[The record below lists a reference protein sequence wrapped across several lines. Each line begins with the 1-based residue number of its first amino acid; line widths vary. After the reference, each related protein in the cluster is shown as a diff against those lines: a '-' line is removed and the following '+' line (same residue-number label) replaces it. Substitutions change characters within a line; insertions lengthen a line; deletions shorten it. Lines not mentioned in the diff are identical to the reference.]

1 MRIACG
7 GVQHETNTFATVPT
21 TLADFIRDSACGPDF
36 FGGDALR
43 ELYRNSG
50 TIHGGFIAGAEQAD
64 FELLPLIC
72 AHAQPAGVVQDEAFN
87 RILGLFLERLKQ
99 VLPVDGVL
107 LDLHGAMVT
116 ESHTDAESA
125 YIAAVREL
133 VGPKVPIVVTLD
145 LHGNIGPRSAEL
157 ADVLIGFD
165 TYPHVDMYERGVEAA
180 LLMARI
186 VRGEVRPT
194 QAFRQVPLLTM
205 PPMQCTLREPMQSLM
220 RRVHELEASPGV
232 LTATIMQGF
241 PFADIPETGV
251 SVFVTTDNDRKL
263 AEALADR
270 LASWMWDLRDALQ
283 PQLTPV
289 AEVIRFARENT
300 EGLVLYADGSDNPG
314 GGAPCDGTVALQAL
328 LDAKFEG
335 AVVGV
340 LYDPETAAQAHA
352 AGVGK
357 TIPARIG
364 GKTDNQ
370 HGATVVTDAYVRAL
384 CDGHYIFHGPMRRGM
399 AGEFGPMALLV
410 IGGVEVVVASRRYQ
424 LLDAEM
430 LRVIGVTP
438 ERRKLIVVKSAVHFR
453 ADLGPLASHI
463 FDADTPGI
471 HRPDFAAF
479 NYQHVRHPIYPLDK
493 LV

>member
-1 MRIACG
+1 MRIASG

-21 TLADFIRDSACGPDF
+21 TLADFVRDSGCGPDF
-36 FGGDALR
+36 FSGDALQTKF
-43 ELYRNSG
+43 RNSG
-50 TIHGGFIAGAEQAD
+50 TVHGGFIAGAEQAD

-72 AHAQPAGVVQDEAFN
+72 THAQPAGVVQDAAFD
-87 RILGLFLERLKQ
+87 RILGLFLERLRQ

-116 ESHTDAESA
+116 QSHTDAESA
-125 YIAAVREL
+125 FIAAVRE
-133 VGPKVPIVVTLD
+133 VIGPRIPIVVTLD

-180 LLMARI
+180 LLIARI

-194 QAFRQVPLLTM
+194 QAFRQVPLMTM

-220 RRVHELEASPGV
+220 RRVHELEATPGV

-251 SVFVTTDNDRKL
+251 SVFVTTDNDQLL
-263 AEALADR
+263 AETWADR
-270 LASWMWDLRDALQ
+270 LAGWMWDLRDALQ
-283 PQLTPV
+283 PKLTPV
-289 AEVIRFARENT
+289 SEVIRFARENT
-300 EGLVLYADGSDNPG
+300 EGMVLYADGSDNPG
-314 GGAPCDGTVALQAL
+314 GGAPCDGTIVLQAL
-328 LDAKFEG
+328 LDAQFEG
-335 AVVGV
+335 AVVGI

-352 AGVGK
+352 AGVGQ
-357 TIPARIG
+357 TIHARIG
-364 GKTDNQ
+364 GKTDNR
-370 HGATVVTDAYVRAL
+370 HGQTVVADAYVRAL
-384 CDGHYIFHGPMRRGM
+384 CDGHYIFRGPMYNGL

-410 IGGVEVVVASRRYQ
+410 IGGVEVVVASRRHQ

-453 ADLGPLASHI
+453 ADLGPLAAHI

-479 NYQHVRHPIYPLDK
+479 NYQHVRHPLYPLDQ
-493 LV
+493 

>member
-21 TLADFIRDSACGPDF
+21 TLADFIRDSGCGPDF
-36 FGGDALR
+36 FGGEELR
-43 ELYRNSG
+43 ARFRDSG
-50 TIHGGFIAGAEQAD
+50 TVHGGFIAGAEQAD

-72 AHAQPAGVVQDEAFN
+72 VHAQPAGIVQDEAFN

-99 VLPVDGVL
+99 VMPVDGVL

-116 ESHTDAESA
+116 EAHSDAESA
-125 YIAAVREL
+125 FITAVREV
-133 VGPKVPIVVTLD
+133 VGPQVPIVSTLD
-145 LHGNIGPRSAEL
+145 LHGNIGQRSAEL

-165 TYPHVDMYERGVEAA
+165 TYPHVDMYERGREAA

-194 QAFRQVPLLTM
+194 QAFRKVPLLTM
-205 PPMQCTLREPMQSLM
+205 PPMQCTLREPMISLM
-220 RRVHELEASPGV
+220 RKLHELEALPDV
-232 LTATIMQGF
+232 LTATVMQGF
-241 PFADIPETGV
+241 PFADIPEAGV
-251 SVFVTTDNDRKL
+251 SVFVTTNNNRQL
-263 AEALADR
+263 AETLADR
-270 LASWMWDLRDALQ
+270 VAGWMWDLRDALQ
-283 PQLTPV
+283 PKLTRV
-289 AEVIRFARENT
+289 DEVIQFARDNT
-300 EGLVLYADGSDNPG
+300 QGLVLYADGSDNPG
-314 GGAPCDGTVALQAL
+314 GGAPSDGTIALQAMI
-328 LDAKFEG
+328 DAKFEG
-335 AVVGV
+335 GVVGI

-364 GKTDNQ
+364 GKTDDQ
-370 HGATVVTDAYVRAL
+370 HGAPVVTDAYVRSL
-384 CDGHYIFHGPMRRGM
+384 CDGHYNFHGPMYQGM
-399 AGEFGPMALLV
+399 TGEFGPMALLV
-410 IGGVEVVVASRRYQ
+410 IGGVEVVVASRRHQ

-430 LRVIGVTP
+430 LRVAGVTP

-479 NYQHVRHPIYPLDK
+479 KYQHVRRPIYPLDK
-493 LV
+493 MT